1 MFMILGHELIEL
13 KNKIIFLIDFG
24 KSLLLFNRFL
34 TGIKA
39 TFKFLKYPEVSTCKH
54 NMRFQKVN
62 EIDIFLCKIDNSY
75 LSAIFEQAEW
85 PPNTLA
91 NSPIQ
96 KTGRIIR

>member
-39 TFKFLKYPEVSTCKH
+39 TFKH

>member
-85 PPNTLA
+85 PPNTLS

>member
-1 MFMILGHELIEL
+1 MFMILGHKLIEL

-34 TGIKA
+34 TGFKA